1 MSDRDDSGDD
11 EPAHDPP
18 RDTTRGR
25 GHGQGV
31 WLEIQLQQALE
42 EWGYAAARRE
52 PLVALTADV
61 VACRQEPR
69 DEPADYLV
77 AECKDW
83 QSRAIDESVIIRL
96 GLLAFLGRAM
106 PVLCHTSRLTD
117 RAWRLAQA
125 FDVRLLTVEDL
136 DGDELPPLTRKR
148 PPKAAD
154 IHRDSISPETLR
166 HTPPVTLCRPPHDRP
181 DADIEAAVFS
191 PTKSAPCYVPDRS
204 GHEAYADTAFSR
216 YLRRERRKRDTE
228 GDEQ

>member
-1 MSDRDDSGDD
+1 MTNNDDND

-25 GHGQGV
+25 GHGKGV

-42 EWGYAAARRE
+42 EWGYATVRRE

-96 GLLAFLGRAM
+96 CLLAFLGRGM

-117 RAWRLAQA
+117 RAWRLA
-125 FDVRLLTVEDL
+125 
-136 DGDELPPLTRKR
+136 
-148 PPKAAD
+148 
-154 IHRDSISPETLR
+154 
-166 HTPPVTLCRPPHDRP
+166 
-181 DADIEAAVFS
+181 
-191 PTKSAPCYVPDRS
+191 
-204 GHEAYADTAFSR
+204 
-216 YLRRERRKRDTE
+216 
-228 GDEQ
+228 